1 MCVCVHLLCK
11 ELFALICF
19 VFCCS
24 SRTSLCCLGKVLNST
39 VNSIG
44 VADYFISVVRVVAV
58 MVSVLLYFYCQLF
71 SFNFFLVLSSF
82 LDNCSKRN

>member
-1 MCVCVHLLCK
+1 M
-11 ELFALICF
+11 
-19 VFCCS
+19 
-24 SRTSLCCLGKVLNST
+24 LNST